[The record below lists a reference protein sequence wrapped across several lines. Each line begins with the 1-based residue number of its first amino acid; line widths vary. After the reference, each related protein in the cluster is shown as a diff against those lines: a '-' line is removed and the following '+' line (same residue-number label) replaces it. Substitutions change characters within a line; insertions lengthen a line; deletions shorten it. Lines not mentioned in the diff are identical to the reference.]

1 MSKPDKTLERFWD
14 MPQRDL
20 LILLEAT
27 PAGLTSD
34 EAKQRL
40 RLHGPNSLVA
50 ESRFAPLIGFLRF
63 FANPLVLI
71 LLAASAISIVLGDHV
86 VGAIIIAIV
95 LLSVV
100 VNFYMEFQARH
111 AVEDIRKQVA
121 TTAAVLRDGREQELP
136 VAELVPGDII
146 RLNAGDLAPADARL
160 LDSKDLHVRESAL
173 TGESLP
179 VDKAAGDLPAGQHTI
194 ADASNSLFLGTAVQ
208 TGIGTAVIVRTGK
221 DTAFGAIA
229 QRLAMR
235 PPETEFGRGIR
246 HFGMMITRVMMLL
259 VLFVLLV
266 NIVLHRPLLES
277 FLFSVALAVGMTPEM
292 MPMIIT
298 ISLAQGARRM
308 ARKKVL
314 VKQLTAIEDFGSVE
328 ILCSDKTGT
337 LTEGEIALDR
347 HVDVQGRDSDDVLRF
362 VYLNSYF
369 QAGIKSPLDDAILKY
384 QRPAITEYEKVDE
397 IPFDFN
403 RKRLSVVVRHGG
415 EDLLITKGEAES
427 MFAICATV
435 TIDGVPQPFD
445 ESRRAQATEI
455 LKKLSADGYRALGVA
470 FRKVEK
476 QDAYAVAAEQDMTL
490 AGFAAFLD
498 PPKEGIVAV
507 LEALKKNGVSVVI
520 MTGDNQYVT
529 QKVAHDVGLAADR
542 MVTGS
547 QVDTMDDAALAY
559 QAEHGA
565 IFARVSPEQK
575 NRVILGLKARGHVVG
590 YIGDGINDAPSL
602 HTADVGISVM
612 NGVDVAKDAAKIIL
626 LEKDLAVLNEGVSP
640 VGFRRQRSVFQV
652 IPGHGGTGQHIRTTA
667 GIGHQPGVRFSTSH
681 QPGRLRRY
689 AERSPHGFDFRVSG
703 SNQCGVT
710 TGRAGAGDCAGDD
723 VRRVCRNRDR
733 YRRRCPSHFS
743 LRDYPRRRHTG
754 FSHGAGYARRN
765 ADDLHDGPGTGGRK
779 DWRRPGRSLVAVAEG
794 CGARASTDRR
804 HDANHPR
811 FCRSRSGLCW
821 GVPGKRGRPAGSAG
835 HGLSAACFGEGN
847 RQQFSD
853 YPSAEP
859 QSVRPPLPEMPAR
872 LWCPMGRDAPHHDR
886 ISILMRASCLTL
898 ARTH

>member
-1 MSKPDKTLERFWD
+1 MSKTDKTLDRFWD

-20 LILLEAT
+20 LVLLEAT

-50 ESRFAPLIGFLRF
+50 ESRFAPLISFLRF

-71 LLAASAISIVLGDHV
+71 LLAASAISIVLGDQ
-86 VGAIIIAIV
+86 VGGSIIIAIV

-100 VNFYMEFQARH
+100 VNFYVEFQARH

-121 TTAAVLRDGREQELP
+121 TTAAVLRDGHERELP
-136 VAELVPGDII
+136 VAELVPGDIV

-179 VDKAAGDLPAGQHTI
+179 VDKAAADLATGQHTI
-194 ADASNSLFLGTAVQ
+194 ADASNSVFLGTAVQ

-246 HFGMMITRVMMLL
+246 HFGLMITRVMMLL
-259 VLFVLLV
+259 VLFVLMV
-266 NIVLHRPLLES
+266 NLLLHRPLLES

-314 VKQLTAIEDFGSVE
+314 VKQLAAIEDFGSVE

-347 HVDVQGRDSDDVLRF
+347 HVDVQGRDNDEVLRF

-384 QRPAITEYEKVDE
+384 ARPAITEYEKVDE

-403 RKRLSVVVRHGG
+403 RKRLSVVVRRGS
-415 EDLLITKGEAES
+415 EDFLITKGEAES

-435 TIDGVPQPFD
+435 SIDGAAQPFD
-445 ESRRAQATEI
+445 ESRRAQAMET

-476 QDAYAVAAEQDMTL
+476 QDAYAVAAEQEMTL

-529 QKVAHDVGLAADR
+529 QKVAHDVGLPTDR
-542 MVTGS
+542 IVTGD

-626 LEKDLAVLNEGVSP
+626 LEKDLGVLNDGVMEGRRCFANIMKYIIMGTSSNFGNMFSMAAASLFLKFLPMLPTQILLNNFLYDISQIAVP
-640 VGFRRQRSVFQV
+640 GDNVDAALLHKPKRWQIGFIRQFMMIIGPISSIYDFLTFGVLLWWFHAAANPPLFRTGWFVESLATQTLVVFV
-652 IPGHGGTGQHIRTTA
+652 IRTA
-667 GIGHQPGVRFSTSH
+667 GNPFKSRPS
-681 QPGRLRRY
+681 GRLLM
-689 AERSPHGFDFRVSG
+689 SV
-703 SNQCGVT
+703 
-710 TGRAGAGDCAGDD
+710 
-723 VRRVCRNRDR
+723 
-733 YRRRCPSHFS
+733 
-743 LRDYPRRRHTG
+743 
-754 FSHGAGYARRN
+754 
-765 ADDLHDGPGTGGRK
+765 
-779 DWRRPGRSLVAVAEG
+779 VAVAAV
-794 CGARASTDRR
+794 GAVLPYTPLGPLLGFTPLPLSLLGAIALLGLTYLFLVQAVKTWFYRR
-804 HDANHPR
+804 HA
-811 FCRSRSGLCW
+811 L
-821 GVPGKRGRPAGSAG
+821 
-835 HGLSAACFGEGN
+835 L
-847 RQQFSD
+847 
-853 YPSAEP
+853 
-859 QSVRPPLPEMPAR
+859 
-872 LWCPMGRDAPHHDR
+872 
-886 ISILMRASCLTL
+886 
-898 ARTH
+898 

>member
-1 MSKPDKTLERFWD
+1 MTKPDKTLDRFWD

-20 LILLEAT
+20 LVLLEAT
-27 PAGLTSD
+27 PAGLTSE

-40 RLHGPNSLVA
+40 RLHGPNSLTG
-50 ESRFAPLIGFLRF
+50 ESRFAPLFGFLRF

-86 VGAIIIAIV
+86 GGTIIIAIV

-121 TTAAVLRDGREQELP
+121 TTAAVLRDGHELELP

-246 HFGMMITRVMMLL
+246 HFGLMITRVMMLL

-347 HVDVQGRDSDDVLRF
+347 HVDVQGRDNDEVLRF

-369 QAGIKSPLDDAILKY
+369 QTGIKSPLDDAILKY
-384 QRPAITEYEKVDE
+384 QRPAIVEYEKVDE

-403 RKRLSVVVRHGG
+403 RKRLSVVVRRGG
-415 EDLLITKGEAES
+415 EDFLITKGEAES

-435 TIDGVPQPFD
+435 SIDGAPQPFD
-445 ESRRAQATEI
+445 ESRRAQAAET

-476 QDAYAVAAEQDMTL
+476 QDAYPLAAEREMTL

-507 LEALKKNGVSVVI
+507 LETLKKNGVSVVI

-529 QKVAHDVGLAADR
+529 QKVAHDVGLPTDR
-542 MVTGS
+542 IVTGD

-626 LEKDLAVLNEGVSP
+626 LEKDLAVLNDGVMEGRRCFANIMKYIIMGTSSNFGNMFSMAAASLFLKFLPMLPTQILLNNFLYDTSQIAVP
-640 VGFRRQRSVFQV
+640 GDNVDPALLHKPKRWQIGFIRQFMTIIGPISSIYDFLTFGVLLWMFHAATNAPLFRTGWFVESLATQTLVVFV
-652 IPGHGGTGQHIRTTA
+652 IRTA
-667 GIGHQPGVRFSTSH
+667 GNPFQSRPSGQLLASVAAVTVVGAVLPYTPLG
-681 QPGRLRRY
+681 PLL
-689 AERSPHGFDFRVSG
+689 GFTPLPLSLL
-703 SNQCGVT
+703 
-710 TGRAGAGDCAGDD
+710 GAISLLALTYLFL
-723 VRRVCRNRDR
+723 VQAVKTWF
-733 YRRRCPSHFS
+733 YRRHA
-743 LRDYPRRRHTG
+743 L
-754 FSHGAGYARRN
+754 
-765 ADDLHDGPGTGGRK
+765 L
-779 DWRRPGRSLVAVAEG
+779 
-794 CGARASTDRR
+794 
-804 HDANHPR
+804 
-811 FCRSRSGLCW
+811 
-821 GVPGKRGRPAGSAG
+821 
-835 HGLSAACFGEGN
+835 
-847 RQQFSD
+847 
-853 YPSAEP
+853 
-859 QSVRPPLPEMPAR
+859 
-872 LWCPMGRDAPHHDR
+872 
-886 ISILMRASCLTL
+886 
-898 ARTH
+898 

>member
-1 MSKPDKTLERFWD
+1 MNKPDKTLDRFWD

-20 LILLEAT
+20 LTLLQAT
-27 PAGLTSD
+27 PAGLTSE

-40 RLHGPNSLVA
+40 RLHGPNSLVR
-50 ESRFAPLIGFLRF
+50 ESRFAPLIDFLRF

-71 LLAASAISIVLGDHV
+71 LLAASTISIVLGDHV
-86 VGAIIIAIV
+86 GGAIIIAIV

-100 VNFYMEFQARH
+100 VNFYVEFQARH

-121 TTAAVLRDGREQELP
+121 TTAAVVRDGHPLELP

-229 QRLAMR
+229 QRLSKR

-246 HFGMMITRVMMLL
+246 RFGMMITRVMMLL

-308 ARKKVL
+308 AKKKVL
-314 VKQLTAIEDFGSVE
+314 VKQLTAIEDFGSIE

-347 HVDVQGRDSDDVLRF
+347 HVDVEGRDNDEVLRF

-369 QAGIKSPLDDAILKY
+369 QTGIKSPLDDAILKY
-384 QRPAITEYEKVDE
+384 QRPAIVEYQKVDE

-403 RKRLSVVVRHGG
+403 RKRLSVVVRRGD
-415 EDLLITKGEAES
+415 EDFLITKGEAES
-427 MFAICATV
+427 MFAICAMV
-435 TIDGVPQPFD
+435 SIGGAAQPFD
-445 ESRRAQATEI
+445 ESRRAQAAET

-476 QDAYAVAAEQDMTL
+476 QDSYPLAAEREMTL
-490 AGFAAFLD
+490 VGFAAFLD

-529 QKVAHDVGLAADR
+529 QKVAHDVGLATDR
-542 MVTGS
+542 IVTGD
-547 QVDTMDDAALAY
+547 QLDTMDDAALAY

-575 NRVILGLKARGHVVG
+575 NRVILGLKARGRVVG

-626 LEKDLAVLNEGVSP
+626 LEKDLAVLNDGVMEGRRCFANIMKYIIMGTSSNFGNMFSMAAASLFLKFLPMLPTQILLNNFLYDISQIAVPGDNVDPALLHKPKRWQIAFIRQFMTIIGPISSIYDFLTFAVLLWMFHAAANP
-640 VGFRRQRSVFQV
+640 PLFRTGWFVESLATQTLVVFV
-652 IPGHGGTGQHIRTTA
+652 IRTA
-667 GIGHQPGVRFSTSH
+667 GNPF
-681 QPGRLRRY
+681 
-689 AERSPHGFDFRVSG
+689 RSRPSGPLLMSVLAISAVGTVLPYTPLGPLLGFTPLPLSLL
-703 SNQCGVT
+703 
-710 TGRAGAGDCAGDD
+710 GAIALLAATYLCLVQA
-723 VRRVCRNRDR
+723 VKTWF
-733 YRRRCPSHFS
+733 YRRHA
-743 LRDYPRRRHTG
+743 L
-754 FSHGAGYARRN
+754 
-765 ADDLHDGPGTGGRK
+765 L
-779 DWRRPGRSLVAVAEG
+779 
-794 CGARASTDRR
+794 
-804 HDANHPR
+804 
-811 FCRSRSGLCW
+811 
-821 GVPGKRGRPAGSAG
+821 
-835 HGLSAACFGEGN
+835 
-847 RQQFSD
+847 
-853 YPSAEP
+853 
-859 QSVRPPLPEMPAR
+859 
-872 LWCPMGRDAPHHDR
+872 
-886 ISILMRASCLTL
+886 
-898 ARTH
+898 

>member
-1 MSKPDKTLERFWD
+1 MSKPDKTLDRFWD

-20 LILLEAT
+20 LALLQAT

-34 EAKQRL
+34 EAKKRL
-40 RLHGPNSLVA
+40 RLHGPNSLVG
-50 ESRFAPLIGFLRF
+50 ESRFAPLLGFLAF

-86 VGAIIIAIV
+86 GGTIIIAIV

-121 TTAAVLRDGREQELP
+121 ITAAVLRDGHELELP
-136 VAELVPGDII
+136 IAELVPGDVI

-179 VDKAAGDLPAGQHTI
+179 VDKAASDLPAGQHTI

-246 HFGMMITRVMMLL
+246 HFGLMITRVMMLL

-347 HVDVQGRDSDDVLRF
+347 HVDVEGRDNDDVLRF

-369 QAGIKSPLDDAILKY
+369 QTGIKSPLDDAILKY

-403 RKRLSVVVRHGG
+403 RKRLSVVVRRGG

-427 MFAICATV
+427 VFAICATV
-435 TIDGVPQPFD
+435 TIEGAPQPFD
-445 ESRRAQATEI
+445 ESRRAQAAET

-470 FRKVEK
+470 VRKVEK
-476 QDAYAVAAEQDMTL
+476 QDAYALAAEREMTL

-529 QKVAHDVGLAADR
+529 QKVAHDVGLPTDR
-542 MVTGS
+542 IVTGD
-547 QVDTMDDAALAY
+547 QLDTMDDAALAY

-575 NRVILGLKARGHVVG
+575 NRVILGLKARGLVVG

-626 LEKDLAVLNEGVSP
+626 LEKDLAVLNDGVMEGRRCFANIMKYIIMGTSSNFGNMFSMAAASLFLKFLPMLPTQILLNNFLYDTSQIAVP
-640 VGFRRQRSVFQV
+640 GDNVDPALQHKPKRWQIGFIRQFMTIIGPISSIYDFLTFGVLLWMFHAATNAPLFRTGWFVESLATQTLVVFV
-652 IPGHGGTGQHIRTTA
+652 IRTA
-667 GIGHQPGVRFSTSH
+667 GNPFKSRPSGQLLISVVAITVVGAVLPYTPLG
-681 QPGRLRRY
+681 PLL
-689 AERSPHGFDFRVSG
+689 GFTPLPLSLL
-703 SNQCGVT
+703 
-710 TGRAGAGDCAGDD
+710 GAISLLGLTYLFLVQA
-723 VRRVCRNRDR
+723 VKTWF
-733 YRRRCPSHFS
+733 YRRHA
-743 LRDYPRRRHTG
+743 L
-754 FSHGAGYARRN
+754 
-765 ADDLHDGPGTGGRK
+765 L
-779 DWRRPGRSLVAVAEG
+779 
-794 CGARASTDRR
+794 
-804 HDANHPR
+804 
-811 FCRSRSGLCW
+811 
-821 GVPGKRGRPAGSAG
+821 
-835 HGLSAACFGEGN
+835 
-847 RQQFSD
+847 
-853 YPSAEP
+853 
-859 QSVRPPLPEMPAR
+859 
-872 LWCPMGRDAPHHDR
+872 
-886 ISILMRASCLTL
+886 
-898 ARTH
+898 